1 MLPYEKDI
9 ENFYRED
16 TSESNSAD
24 SPRFYKEPK
33 QKEKRD
39 SETFKMWVKHSCGTM
54 TKQSSNPSANS
65 GMLTD
70 RRGSRF
76 IDVLNLNPNF
86 DQREKNK
93 LSRNRKKR
101 KSL

>member
-1 MLPYEKDI
+1 MRETSSQRISGILQEINSISWSKRILQFDIIRLFIDYTELFFNLAFLFTKENKDFLFMLPYEKDI

-39 SETFKMWVKHSCGTM
+39 SETFKM
-54 TKQSSNPSANS
+54 
-65 GMLTD
+65 
-70 RRGSRF
+70 
-76 IDVLNLNPNF
+76 
-86 DQREKNK
+86 
-93 LSRNRKKR
+93 
-101 KSL
+101 